1 MTILEL
7 ILLPIALVA
16 TTLWWRARRAERR
29 AVQLR
34 QEAERGVADRQR
46 ELARWTAGW
55 WAAPGGLLLLD
66 EHGRLVAGSA
76 TAFELA
82 GLAPQAARGRVLVES
97 LGWPELAPT
106 LVAARGGDAV
116 EEFVVEETGEE
127 SPRALVVRVRAMPG
141 LGYAIAIEDRSRM
154 RRLESLRRDFVAN
167 VSHELK
173 TPLAAIQGYLE
184 TMLDDA
190 EMPTETRR
198 RFLEKAA
205 RQSERL
211 ARLVGDLL
219 TLSRLDESA
228 EPVGQAASRLD
239 AVVRETVRDLAPLAA
254 KRNVRIHA
262 AIGGE
267 SWVRGDAEALR
278 QVVGNLVDNAIK
290 YTPEGGLVTV
300 RLAAANGVAGV
311 EVEDTGIGLSAT
323 DCERVFERFYR
334 VDRARSRDLGGTGLG
349 LSIVKNTVRSLGGE
363 VGVRSE
369 LGRGSTFWVHL
380 PCSGPPSP
388 ETT

>member
-1 MTILEL
+1 MTTLEL
-7 ILLPIALVA
+7 ILLPIAITALV
-16 TTLWWRARRAERR
+16 LWRLAHQARIV
-29 AVQLR
+29 AVQQR
-34 QEAERGVADRQR
+34 QEVERQAAGRQRDADR
-46 ELARWTAGW
+46 LAAGW
-55 WAAPGGLLLLD
+55 AVAPSGLLLLD
-66 EHGRLVAGSA
+66 EQGRLVAGSA
-76 TAFELA
+76 TALELA
-82 GLAPQAARGRVLVES
+82 GLATIGARGRPLVE
-97 LGWPELAPT
+97 LLAWPDLAPCLT
-106 LVAARGGDAV
+106 AARSGDSV
-116 EEFVVEETGEE
+116 LEFVVEEATDETAR
-127 SPRALVVRVRAMPG
+127 SLVVRVRGIAG
-141 LGYAIAIEDRSRM
+141 LGFAIGIEDRSRM

-190 EMPTETRR
+190 EMPAATRQ

-239 AVVRETVRDLAPLAA
+239 TVVRETVRDLAPLAA
-254 KRNVRIHA
+254 KRNVRIQA
-262 AIGGE
+262 TIGGE

-300 RLAAANGVAGV
+300 RLAAGNGLASV
-311 EVEDTGIGLSAT
+311 EVEDTGIGLSVS

-380 PCSGPPSP
+380 PSGGPPAP
-388 ETT
+388 EAT